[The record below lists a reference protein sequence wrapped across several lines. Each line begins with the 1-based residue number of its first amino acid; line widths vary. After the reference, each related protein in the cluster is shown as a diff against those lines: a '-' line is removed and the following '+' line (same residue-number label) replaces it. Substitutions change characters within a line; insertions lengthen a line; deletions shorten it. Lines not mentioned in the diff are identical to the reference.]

1 MKLRRNPAFG
11 KALAPAEDP
20 EGRLDI
26 LAVRFIEAVLKAR
39 YGVPSEATV
48 SVDLLHVAERLARN
62 LGLADLGSLR
72 PELER
77 AARECGVSTE
87 QTLPELARSL
97 GLLRGPR
104 AGVRKHRRAAC
115 TR

>member
-11 KALAPAEDP
+11 KALAPAENP
-20 EGRLDI
+20 EGRLDL
-26 LAVRFIEAVLKAR
+26 LAVRLIEAVLKAR

-48 SVDLLHVAERLARN
+48 SVDLLQVGEMISRRAGFA
-62 LGLADLGSLR
+62 GFASLR

-77 AARECGVSTE
+77 AAREYGIETE
-87 QTLPELARSL
+87 QTVMQLAGSL

-104 AGVRKHRRAAC
+104 AGVKKHRRAAC